1 MDAPSPIVV
10 PIALSQTRSAIITLP
25 WFVQRTAYNPAGATY
40 RPLVNGEETFGALYD
55 AIDKANCTIDYVCW
69 GFQPSMYFKR
79 DGGKSLRIGDL
90 LIKKAKAGVK
100 VRILCWLDKAWV
112 AQISEQQV
120 PEYDTMRSMTQ
131 NEDARQRAYD
141 RNGYYCARRS
151 PGARPPAVATA
162 GSQMYPQ
169 LKANPWPLPGTH
181 SLKDIG
187 IELVT
192 RDFSRHDREEIM
204 YREKLMRD
212 AGIGPTFT
220 TIAAYGAEPSHHQK
234 MVLIDYEAPEHA
246 VGFVMGHNTLDA

>member
-1 MDAPSPIVV
+1 
-10 PIALSQTRSAIITLP
+10 
-25 WFVQRTAYNPAGATY
+25 
-40 RPLVNGEETFGALYD
+40 VNGEETFGALYD